1 MASQAH
7 CKATISSSDNPII
20 HSDSGSRYY
29 SSPSG
34 LVTLVLV
41 ASGCCPS
48 SPSSRGLLLAA
59 VLHPAARPRG
69 PTMDSM
75 RFTTASCQQCPLT
88 TCHWPKE
95 VTESKAESMAH
106 PKKAKNACPND
117 PLKVFNF
124 RILLF
129 CFEAKQG
136 RYTKKNQN
144 VMLVVMLTALALC
157 QTKYLLRP
165 CND

>member
-1 MASQAH
+1 MSIFRAAEV
-7 CKATISSSDNPII
+7 CCLLP
-20 HSDSGSRYY
+20 YY
-29 SSPSG
+29 IQ
-34 LVTLVLV
+34 
-41 ASGCCPS
+41 
-48 SPSSRGLLLAA
+48 
-59 VLHPAARPRG
+59 RG
-69 PTMDSM
+69 PED
-75 RFTTASCQQCPLT
+75 RDNGFNAFHHGAASCQQCPLT

-144 VMLVVMLTALALC
+144 VMVVVMLTALALC